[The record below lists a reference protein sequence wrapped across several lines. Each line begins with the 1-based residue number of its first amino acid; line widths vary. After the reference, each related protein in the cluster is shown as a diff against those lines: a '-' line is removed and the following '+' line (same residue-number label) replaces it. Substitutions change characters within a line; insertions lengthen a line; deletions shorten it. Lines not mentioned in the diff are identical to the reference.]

1 MSLKD
6 VYRKYHDQVEFI
18 TIYVRE
24 AHPTDKW
31 WLGESRTQ
39 RAIMDLS
46 KALVRTD
53 IRDPATMKER
63 RKIASACHETLLD
76 GEVPMYVDTMDD
88 HVSTMYTGKPTRIY
102 LIGRDGRVVYNP
114 GIGPF
119 GFNPKHL
126 GEEIAAYLGTGA

>member
-6 VYRKYHDQVEFI
+6 VFTKYRDQVEFI
-18 TIYVRE
+18 TVYVRE
-24 AHPTDKW
+24 AHPSDKW

-39 RAIMDLS
+39 RAVMRLA
-46 KALVRTD
+46 KARVRTD
-53 IRDPATMKER
+53 IVDPTTLAER
-63 RKIASACHETLLD
+63 RVVAEACRKTLLG
-76 GEVPMYVDTMDD
+76 GEVPVYVDTLDD
-88 HVSTMYTGKPTRIY
+88 RVSTMYTGKPTRIY

-126 GEEIAAYLGTGA
+126 GQEIEAYLASGA

>member
-6 VYRKYHDQVEFI
+6 VYRKYHEQVEFI

-53 IRDPATMKER
+53 IRDPATMEER
-63 RKIASACHETLLD
+63 RKVASACHETLLD

-102 LIGRDGRVVYNP
+102 LIGKDGRVVYNP

-126 GEEIAAYLGTGA
+126 GEEIAAYLGAGA